1 MANQA
6 LLNLGSKY
14 MNPLAD
20 DTMCAIDGEMYAYHK
35 ENRGNLAMPYMGV
48 CSGFFH
54 IYDSKGEEGVK
65 NSPYYTEGNLKMAR
79 RLAALKEKYNATV
92 TQIVLGFF
100 TVQEFPCV
108 PLYGAKTADNLKEA
122 AGTFDIRFDKEDYM
136 F

>member
-1 MANQA
+1 
-6 LLNLGSKY
+6 
-14 MNPLAD
+14 
-20 DTMCAIDGEMYAYHK
+20 
-35 ENRGNLAMPYMGV
+35 
-48 CSGFFH
+48 
-54 IYDSKGEEGVK
+54 
-65 NSPYYTEGNLKMAR
+65 MAR